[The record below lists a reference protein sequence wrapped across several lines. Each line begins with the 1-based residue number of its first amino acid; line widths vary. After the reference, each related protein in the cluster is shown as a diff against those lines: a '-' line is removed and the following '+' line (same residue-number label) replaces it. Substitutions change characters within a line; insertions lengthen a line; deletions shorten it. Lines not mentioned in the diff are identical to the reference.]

1 MSHTAIEKANPPTGK
16 TRRPTG
22 RPQGGSTNSPQ
33 AGFSLIELLVVIAII
48 GLLAGLI
55 VPSLGSAREQAKVAR
70 TQSLLR
76 AIVSGVEMFNNN
88 TAVGEDY
95 PPSILKTGTDG
106 NPYKAT
112 GQTTPP
118 GLDLTGS
125 DYDVY
130 GAQTLLWALIGAD
143 GLGTP
148 GFRGNLEDLYEL
160 DTGDPV
166 HTRGPVFFEVSAGN
180 LKRPIK
186 LELDPDAEGGN
197 NDVLVI
203 ADIFA
208 MPVLY
213 FKADTTEKGL
223 AIYKRDDNKGF
234 EKDPEDPTDTTKHP
248 LFEDAAPGGTNLPA
262 DITAGNAFQQFTWN
276 PQIPT
281 PKPQPHK
288 KDSFLLIS
296 AGPDRL
302 YGTDDDVCNYPLI
315 GGKNY

>member
-1 MSHTAIEKANPPTGK
+1 MRCTTIEKANPPAGK

-76 AIVSGVEMFNNN
+76 AIVSGLEMFNNN
-88 TAVGEDY
+88 SAVGEDY
-95 PPSILKTGTDG
+95 PPSFLNTGTDD
-106 NPYKAT
+106 NPYDAP

-118 GLDLTGS
+118 GLTLTGT
-125 DYDVY
+125 YDVY

-160 DTGDPV
+160 DTGEPV
-166 HTRGPVFFEVSAGN
+166 HTRAPVFFEVSAGN
-180 LKRPIK
+180 LKRPDK
-186 LELDPDAEGGN
+186 LGLDPDAKGGN
-197 NDVLVI
+197 NHVLVI

-208 MPVLY
+208 MPILY
-213 FKADTTEKGL
+213 FKSDIRKNTPAFYDRE
-223 AIYKRDDNKGF
+223 DNAGF
-234 EKDPEDPTDTTKHP
+234 REYSLGNEHP